1 MLDDDFLRQVEQHR
15 HEFFAFVQRTV
26 WDESHAEDVF
36 SAAILSAYE
45 KRHRF
50 CANTNFRAWIYKFLL
65 NKCYSVNRRQ
75 AHVSLAP
82 DEALAIADTQAHVV
96 PDVLEDPD
104 AFMEYCDDKVVTA
117 LGHLRI
123 EERACFLL
131 RSLGGYSYQE
141 IATITEIPKPTV
153 MTHLARGRA
162 KLRQKLHHYACE
174 NGYVPRTAVDDAKG
188 AIDERS

>member
-1 MLDDDFLRQVEQHR
+1 MLDNDFLSQVEQHR

-45 KRHRF
+45 KRHTFR
-50 CANTNFRAWIYKFLL
+50 AGTNFRAWVYKFLL
-65 NKCYSVNRRQ
+65 NKCYGANKRPG
-75 AHVSLAP
+75 HVGLEPERAEAITEAP
-82 DEALAIADTQAHVV
+82 AAWTA
-96 PDVLEDPD
+96 DVLHDPD
-104 AFMEYCDDKVVTA
+104 GFMDHCDDQVVTA
-117 LGHLRI
+117 LGHLRT

-141 IATITEIPKPTV
+141 IASITEIPQTTV

-162 KLRQKLHHYACE
+162 KLRENLFHYACE
-174 NGYVPRTAVDDAKG
+174 HGYVPRSQTDASDSQKG
-188 AIDERS
+188 ANR